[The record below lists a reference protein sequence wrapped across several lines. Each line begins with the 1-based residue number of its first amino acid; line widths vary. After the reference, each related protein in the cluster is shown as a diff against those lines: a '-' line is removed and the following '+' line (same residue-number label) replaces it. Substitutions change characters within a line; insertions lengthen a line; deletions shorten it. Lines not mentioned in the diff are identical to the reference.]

1 MTTTNKVSQVVSKQ
15 LPQFVEDNH
24 PLLNKLLEYYY
35 KSQEKTGYGQN
46 ILNDFLQYL
55 NIDKLNIDILDG
67 STKLVQD
74 AAVDS
79 TTLTV
84 ENVDSFL
91 DKNGSILINNEVIF
105 YESAIPSPSVAL
117 SPGISYDQVKIKWIG
132 LSNPINDFDGVKN
145 SFPLLSQNSPVS
157 PSSPQHLIV
166 KVYNKVL
173 VGGVDYTI
181 GNNSIN
187 FTTPPRAKTVSDG
200 FESTNITYL
209 KGFSEDPILALDD
222 ISNDFGDNKTSFNI
236 TRNTQPYRAVV
247 DEYIIAI
254 YDGNLLTP
262 KTDFTF
268 DETTI
273 SFNFIPL
280 VGRKLALFS
289 IEAPIPS
296 FGSGGV
302 GFSRVNDNGEI
313 IDIEISE
320 TGKDYRFEYAPK
332 VSIKSKTGS
341 NAAVRSLIN
350 GIKNTQ
356 LLGGGKGYSTTNP
369 PTVNIQSPTKEG
381 GTPAK
386 LSAKVV
392 DGTVSEIVVED
403 SGSGYTFIPRV
414 TFAQPGGATLGTPT
428 IVGGSFSGVV
438 SVTDG
443 GSGYTTAP
451 TVYVDEPTGEDPI
464 IATFKSVLN
473 TKGEVES
480 ITILN
485 AGQGYTT
492 TPRIAIVDP
501 VGAQILETKV
511 DSDGRL
517 VDIEILS
524 GGSGYDDVP
533 SVYIVDDRLN
543 DVGASIGGSGA
554 TAVAAIFNGQITD
567 INITEFG
574 TGYSQS
580 NPPKII
586 IQSPPSATASVEI
599 GTGEVTGFEIIN
611 GGSGY
616 QKCRFEGCARAA
628 SGITSFT
635 NSGDVVFSGETVAS
649 THSTNDAI
657 TCLDA
662 VFVKR
667 LLDKYTEQYLPDVPK
682 LDYASIDVRNAI
694 KNIKTFYSTK
704 GTSYSVAYLFKLLYG
719 EDVSISYPKDQ
730 IIKPSSATWSINTIL
745 RATLESGD
753 PVNIKDALVQQFED
767 IADENVKDASAL
779 VENYIAIKTSDLEIY
794 ELVLSE
800 ETIEGTFIVPYK
812 TKLGE
817 GLIDTTDVITVDS
830 TIGWPERNGE
840 IVIANDEIIRYKEKS
855 LNQFIEC
862 TRASSGTTARNWD
875 AASEVRSNFK
885 IYLNRGTSEEVVMNI
900 VGIVDAQQTT
910 LSDTGSYYLPG
921 DKLTVSKLG
930 GTTEAPQLTGWLYNV
945 KKLIEVTGITYGGV
959 NNQSATVTCS
969 NDHGLLVGDQVT
981 IYGANP
987 TIYNGTFLVSS
998 RDSANV
1004 FQYVLPNTAVVE
1016 PQGNILISVD
1026 LNKGKS
1032 TDTAIES
1039 IISLY
1044 TTNVQNTF
1052 FNNDYVYVA
1061 STGIPNYNIGPFV
1074 GSALLPGNQRKL
1086 NRFPL
1091 ATQTISTKT
1100 QTLSGSIGTWING
1113 VSVQS
1118 YKSTTKKTFGAI
1130 TSIGITNAGSNY
1142 DAERPPTITIAGG
1155 GGDGASA
1162 AVVVDGSLTDI
1173 EVLTGGSDY
1182 TSSPLVSIVGGGG
1195 SGASATAIVTRGA
1208 VSRILVN
1215 NGGTGYTSKPS
1226 ITIVGGEGTGAT
1238 GNASVRG
1245 PVKSINISNG
1255 GSSYTSSPTVTLSSG
1270 EGAVAQPIVSNG
1282 RIISIAIISGG
1293 VGYTTAPEVT
1303 ILGDGFGA
1311 VAKATI
1317 DLDGENV
1324 GKVTSIEILNRG
1336 IGYTQGLTTIVL
1348 DSVGSGGL
1356 FSPNV
1361 FQWVYNLQATT
1372 NTDSAKGAIFE
1383 GLNTQYGGEYAH
1395 ISNPQRLR
1403 YILGDNLISAI
1414 DGTITEKDS
1423 QLDHSPVIGWAYDGN
1438 PIYGPYSYED
1448 PTDLGSN
1455 IVRMRSSYALK
1466 TNLVYNEISNPTP
1479 VRIDGPLL
1487 TSEIAG
1493 NFIEDYEY
1501 NFGSGDLD
1509 QYNGRFCKT
1518 PDFPD
1523 GRYCYFVTIDATA
1536 AGDSIFPYVI
1546 GDRYNSLVDVWNL
1559 STDAIQQNIPSGV
1572 IRYRDPYENVDIDVE
1587 RTPNETSNAI
1597 TTEDGFI
1604 LLFDPEDEDGSGV
1617 IEQIEIDDPEQMY
1630 EESPL
1635 QLYDYFPKVRFDS
1648 KVDIEVETIEKFE
1661 DASVSGFIIE
1671 NPGKN
1676 YQVNDILVFDN
1687 TGTDGSGISARIS
1700 KITGE
1705 QVQQYT
1711 FESVEGVSYG
1721 ILTTSVPHNIVVG
1734 DEIFVE
1740 SIPIMDNT
1748 NKTYKARQ
1756 YKGIEEITVTQTGS
1770 GYNVDIPPEIV
1781 IDGDGEDAE
1790 IQAVLTTVGSIEQFN
1805 IINSGSSYVNNPRII
1820 SSHPQVFK
1828 KADYYA
1834 TLISNNDYVK
1844 VNDIHV
1850 SANKETFICGS
1861 TLDAQG
1867 DTVGFIAKISAL
1879 GVKEWERT
1887 LESSL
1892 PAAGITSLEFERLL
1906 VDGLNVWVVGHN
1918 RPNGSLLDDY
1928 NPDVVLTKYTQAE
1941 DGLSATLTWQKA
1953 YSGISGSTRADHV
1966 TSLVK
1971 LSDSRFVL
1979 GGFTNTNSSNPYDAF
1994 IAVVDTA
2001 GTFVNK
2007 RKLASADKSE
2017 KIVDMIVSGD
2027 NLYYIM
2033 EMTDTAVGNDTTLGL
2048 GKASVSTTL
2057 ITVDWI
2063 KEIEQSVYSFLNAS
2077 LVVDEYNE
2085 LYVTSTLRLKSD
2097 DITKD
2102 SLWVGKFDID
2112 SDLIWSYRYLMP
2124 SREVTVVNRSAIDIF
2139 GNLNIAY
2146 TEENITSGESKIGT
2160 IKINYKGEIVN
2171 HTQNTLDITNTTDN
2185 NIEGIAAGA
2194 LNVDNSGDV
2203 YVFGQTKWNRN
2214 ECVFDFAANEQVDL
2228 CGRYTL
2234 NTVGLTS
2241 SVTYSDNVAKIYG
2254 YNPSGLNSSWVNSA
2268 LRIDSSDL
2276 GNTLADNWTIDFM
2289 IYKDSTASQTL
2300 SQANQT
2306 LCGIGKAKG
2315 ATGGLWLGYNNASGE
2330 LQLVTANNATQLQSG
2345 SGVSSSQT
2353 NMYADNS
2360 WQHIAL
2366 SKEGNSVKVYVN
2378 TVLVINATITNT
2390 AWGNKNLYF
2399 GNQEGFGAT
2408 ATDYNS
2414 AYQGQF
2420 FIDNI
2425 RVRNKPLVPTAPSD
2439 FASLPPATIL
2449 AFAHTWVDTAWF
2461 NNNITKYDY
2470 IDYKGFGLKVDKN
2483 ADAARLGD
2491 KGIQT
2496 NSQVKFT
2503 RTAIVPVSGTLAT
2516 VSNVTFTL
2524 GDSGL
2529 QNLDYNEA
2537 DSNHTNAL
2545 GSTTYSTDVWSSRN
2559 ATIPAPGSQ
2568 KVQVTAAVRNRY
2580 YFKQADTIKI
2590 DNIQK
2595 LTINQ
2600 DFQVT
2605 IGAKLNLNNGG
2616 VFVNSGYVTSVDKL
2630 NKHIYV
2636 AVNNNDWDNDI
2647 NIGELSTTRF
2657 DEQST
2662 YGVIGPLVNDTN
2674 DIRQY
2679 QFLAVTDTT
2688 PGTFD
2693 LDLANYNAPSDIGGT
2708 NNLDDF
2714 GKFKVWGTEV
2724 YKARILET
2732 SGTSPYIPGSVIEI
2746 PASSL
2751 SWNAAYSTVQ
2761 ITGLTAVVKID
2772 LITDLTKIL
2781 QVTAVSNS
2789 DEVYVI
2795 TNNSHYLNAADVI
2808 YVDGNPSTQVGA
2820 TVYDEYNGS
2829 FTVHSV
2835 IGIKEFTYKLASIA
2849 VAGPATI
2856 PGNVE
2861 VFAKSPILKQYYGHQ
2876 YIFDVSHSTM
2886 LGGNISFSK
2895 DSLNKLEYSFN
2906 SIERI
2911 GTPGVTGQ
2919 GLPTPSV
2926 KLKVDEGIVTN
2937 ISYYFDPSRTG
2948 VDSPVDPNSFLDIV
2962 PSPYIGNFILTSTS
2976 GGTITTG
2983 DNICRFKLGSEPEGA
2998 AETANTTYQ
3007 TSSIK
3012 AVGSI
3017 GDVRIVN
3024 PGGFYTKLPAVTSII
3039 SSRKIERVQ
3048 INEPGTEYEPGEYI
3062 SVPISG
3068 DGEGGYVSIKVENTT
3083 DDEGETTPG
3092 QIIEVNVTSPG
3103 KGYTTATID
3112 IQSIPGILGSGL
3124 SGSGADLVVVIPPYG
3139 TGASIFTK
3147 GTNVGKIKKLNN
3159 NNFGYDYTHD
3169 YTLRPEI
3176 TFPLN
3181 AQLINTSILESITI
3195 TNPGSGYT
3203 QAPVVS
3209 ITGGGGSGAIAESTV
3224 KNGRLDSIIVKDPGA
3239 GYSTEPVISL
3249 KSSFN
3254 YVVNLDLGLLQF
3266 AYPHGI
3272 TNGAEVTLNV
3282 VNTGD
3287 GANFPVA
3294 AGAIGTLNGST
3305 TYYAITG
3312 ASNSLD
3318 TDQMKIA
3325 LTSSNAALG
3334 DAMTFI
3340 NAGVGRQQVLTSSF
3354 GGAAEANVI
3363 TSTFLEGE
3371 LLYQGDTLENATAT
3385 GYVSTNSGW
3394 QIGSRIVKIV
3404 NYDGLFNNGQKVT
3417 GTISKSSGVISDIK
3431 IAKGVLEIG
3440 PITKTTGQFVDDVGK
3455 PSEIIQKIQDS
3466 YYYQDF
3472 SYAVNSSVS
3481 IEEWKN
3487 TVIKNVH
3494 PASFKVFGQLEIQ
3507 DKAEITNKETDFEL
3521 TKSVELARDAVVP
3534 NIQSFALGEPIYQE
3548 FNNTEVLFRQKRL
3561 TSSENILTS
3570 VVQRVDNIS
3579 GLFDGERTQF
3589 PLTIEGE
3596 NVIANSNQL
3605 MIILNG
3611 VVQTP
3616 EESFKIQSDSIVFN
3630 EPPNSVAAV
3639 KYVDVTVNQIA
3650 TKLFTVTNASGIFP
3664 NVGDVLV
3671 GVISSAEAKV
3681 VGTAGDTITIYVTS
3695 GTFQLN
3701 EVIEGSAT
3709 GFGALLLSSV
3719 DQTNTGLF
3727 GFGETVRNLDGDTA
3741 KVERINLATGQEIPI
3756 ADVRFSIGIST
3767 VQFDVVEIRTDGVE
3781 YPLAD
3786 GTFTVGSQ
3794 YQIASEIM
3802 TVQTISNGVSSTT
3815 IEVLRGQSGTT
3826 AVAHLAGTPI
3836 YGTDVNVTNSL
3847 LLSKTVGTYQSTP
3860 GLFDIQLNDVIIAAG
3875 SGVVA
3880 QITSTTPYQ
3889 DPVTSQF
3896 VDTVTISEGSTF
3908 FGLLFNRITS
3918 QTYPNVILDN
3928 LSQSQINIVEYEN
3941 FESATPF
3948 NDKFPANEILN
3959 NYIIKYISPSGAA
3972 GAHTY
3977 VGGTSTAALTFND
3990 DSTKNVT
3997 DATYNGATGEMEL
4010 TIGSHSYTTS
4020 NTVTIGENKLSFTC
4034 DLDGNATTHTYPRT
4048 TDPAYNTALAISAV
4062 TGTTITVNV
4071 GVAGGF
4077 SEGETIRNY
4086 KLDYSNNDGEFLNND
4101 TAFVRK
4107 LSLRDEQGD
4116 GFFSKGQ
4123 VVRSE
4128 NSKAEV
4134 LGFNRARSTVYLGKM
4149 GRSKPSGEDY
4159 HYVTFNDDAQLDTS
4173 QKKYGDSSLL
4183 LGKAFTTHIWVSGVT
4198 DAITA
4203 NAGGSFTAASGTTY
4217 NPATGDL
4224 VLEIGS
4230 HSLTTSNTIQIATGG
4245 LSFTCDGDNHT
4256 ATKTYPRA
4264 TDPVAGQ
4271 TIAITAVSATTIT
4284 VDVGIASTDLDYINI
4299 DSSTEFGFGTGDFTI
4314 DGWFRADN
4322 VTGAKAIIDFRT
4334 TGTEVSPYLYLDSGN
4349 VKYFVNGSVVIT
4361 GTASISSDTWYH
4373 FAISR
4378 SGGTTK
4384 MFVNGSQD
4392 GSDYADTNNYGSTK
4406 PIRIGAT
4413 IVSGDG
4419 FIGSIDE
4426 VRISSIAR
4434 YTTNFTAPL
4443 GFHQGD
4449 LDTKLLLHFDGTD
4462 GEKWTDDWS
4471 GEQDWTNGH
4480 DFNNDSIL
4488 ATSRKIAEHIY
4499 VGGTATNA
4507 VLINQGN
4514 VLKDVTDAWYN
4525 SRTGDL
4531 ELEIGSH
4538 SYTTANTL
4546 QIAAVSL
4553 TFTCEQDSH
4562 GSNHSYPRP
4571 SDPIYNKKIA
4581 ITSVTATTVTVS
4593 VGVALPVG
4601 FVGNTHRYLDAA
4613 DLLLAN
4619 KAFLSEE
4626 IEAIVQ
4632 PSLPVSL
4639 DNSQNTLISAP
4650 DYTTNDNF
4658 SWGIGIGNGKIV
4670 IGSRGDDSNTAYD
4683 IGSIYIHDINGNF
4696 ESKVTASD
4704 AQQYDKFGDTVA
4716 VGSSKIVVGAPQSD
4730 PNGLS
4735 SGSVYVYDL
4744 NGTNEVKI
4752 TPTGGAASRLFGNAV
4767 AVGDNKIVVGAYGNV
4782 AGDEAG
4788 AIFVYNLDGTGEIK
4802 IEPSDGDAN
4811 DRFGWAVAIDT
4822 VNDKIIVGSPDSD
4835 PQAASSGSVYIY
4847 NYDGSGETKIT
4858 PGDGQENDY
4867 FGWSV
4872 AVGDNNVIYIGAP
4885 GDDDRGF
4892 SAGAMYV
4899 YTIAGVGVSKL
4910 IPTSVGSYDYY
4921 GSKVAGYGTKVFVSA
4936 YGADDNAPQGGV
4948 VYMFNQDG
4956 SGAIE
4961 KLYDTTTNTNSN
4973 LGSNALVAAEGRV
4986 IASSRD
4992 QVGSALYAGR
5002 AYLWSYASVA
5012 GDNAYDT
5019 EVGNAIDALVGD
5031 LRNGSNNHMWDFA
5044 AANVD
5049 RSGTP
5054 TAGDPVTTTRFT
5066 GEESFLLSTYGY
5078 VSSLAQDIVTNQL
5091 IAVTGTHGLTQITD
5105 ASLTD
5110 SLSTTFHTPTDAAY
5124 DPSTGIVTLTLNNH
5138 GFTNGTKVRMADN
5151 ALKMSCAFGGA
5162 SGPAAEKTYPRSTD
5176 PISGKFIEVS
5186 NVQTNT
5192 FDIQVLDTLNGS
5204 VPSTNTDAHTFVSFE
5219 TRGLERQLSTYT
5231 ALSKITPKAAAY
5243 DAATGNLV
5251 LNIGTHS
5258 LTTADTISIKSE
5270 SIVFTCN
5277 KDDNTLETGYP
5288 RATDPAANAVLAIT
5302 AVGTKTI
5309 TVNVGQSPVDE
5320 RYAHTFVSAAKN
5332 AVTVLNYTTADCL
5345 DVKST
5350 IDTLM
5355 AIAEDTLTE
5364 GISATAIANG
5374 DWLAYVSKITPAY
5387 EYLGATVDAFI
5398 EVPIDLSL
5406 HVADIDTI
5414 YTNRIDLKTKDRFKD
5429 AANLIRLN
5437 RGAIVDK
5444 ASFDLLDRY
5453 PDLAV
5458 DMPRNDNGA
5467 GEGTLRCKTD
5477 LGQVLDGIAEDLEDG
5492 GNRRTIRGGRFY
5504 LGNNDVLLHI
5514 RLQVWQ
5520 SSYAHERL
5528 AFYTKQAITGD
5539 LDDTNT
5545 DSVIIS
5551 DWNIT
5556 NDTPG
5561 AQFSVSAAT
5570 YDVASGDIT
5579 MNIGA
5584 HQLPAGR
5591 MIQLATDSLSFSC
5604 TYGSGNHTYVGGIV
5618 KYANTGDHTF
5628 VSGLSDA
5635 ISVTGGSSGPFT
5647 ASGGTNYDPTT
5658 GKMEIF
5664 IGTHSLTT
5672 ANTIQIA
5679 NDGITFTCTKDGNAT
5694 NHAYPRAT
5702 DPASGKTLV
5711 ITAVTSASITV
5722 NVGIANAL
5730 MVTGADTVHT
5740 YNGGTSSNAITVSG
5754 GSQFDVTGAVYD
5766 PLSGQLDMTIGSHS
5780 LAAPTTHTAEAGS
5793 AYNPTTGVMT
5803 LKVSG
5808 HNFANG
5814 DLVYL
5819 DDGAITFSCTYGAG
5833 NHNYVGGTAVGALSV
5848 TGASSPYNVTDA
5860 DYNAVTGVMVLTI
5873 GNHSLTTSDTVTIAA
5888 GSLDFQC
5895 DLDNY
5900 GSTHSYP
5907 RITDPSFNTSIA
5919 ITAVDTNTITVNVG
5933 VSSPGTAYP
5942 RANDPIS
5949 NKWITI
5955 SGVTTDT
5962 FDIQVLDTTPSTNTD
5977 THTFVSAAAGAIKRA
5992 VTRVTIGQDKLSF
6005 TCGMDGN
6012 TATKTY
6018 PRTTDPVYN
6027 TAIAVSAV
6035 TATGITVDVGQ
6046 ASGFVIS
6053 DVDYNPTTGDMEMT
6067 IGNHALTTSN
6077 TVTIAPDVLSF
6088 TCDADNHQTVHTYPR
6103 TTDPSYNTAIA
6114 ITGVTST
6121 TITVN
6126 VGPVS
6131 GSQTKTYPRATGAD
6145 YAYEKNL
6152 KILTSTANTITV
6164 NVTDGKATSI
6174 DSPHTFVSAVANC
6187 VTVPGDCANVKDAI
6201 DTLVSSLNDIISPKD
6216 ENYQIAADR
6225 LYFNRDYIAQE
6236 VIGLTKNSFTYSLG
6250 SQSYNSYS
6258 YTGDNSE
6265 TEVKKDIEL
6274 IILSLISDL
6283 QTGGSNSTIDSVGE
6297 FLTAN
6302 LTLTGGIQDILGQFI
6317 EQLRQIKI
6325 VGAKAIQNL
6334 LYTLGS
6340 NVTGQQY
6347 AAQYNTIAAYRDTE
6361 TPTNIANV
6369 VTDFEQLVDIIVKEF
6384 NPSGKKG
6391 LNSAK
6396 NMLFNEHYYKEEIG
6410 SVVNSQFGTSSWTYD
6425 DFIDTLVS
6433 DLEHDII
6440 TTDVSTSN
6448 TTQATK
6454 ISLLREGVINTIN
6467 FIGGAEYQTAPTITI
6482 DAPSAGGIQ
6491 ATAEAV
6497 LSSSAVLTSIGVTT
6511 GGSGYSYI
6519 PTYSFSGAPF
6529 LGTHGGNMF
6538 INGSGVVTSANY
6550 DGQVTEMKVA
6560 NASQFA
6566 VGIGCALVNSGTGTS
6581 YNDGFNIGQDHVRF
6595 GAGTGSVG
6603 NRYISMVNPFDCTN
6617 VDRVRVYVISGNA
6630 VNGGDAN
6637 EDGDDL
6643 ALYYSTNGVSWTY
6656 INRIVYGGTGG
6667 VNGIDGQNQNH
6678 AQFTAGGFVDIP
6690 LTEGIQQSQVY
6701 FRIWQIGHS
6710 TDSNFDHYGI
6720 WRMGLI
6726 DATQPGFDL
6735 VGNSITVNYNDADAQ
6750 TAATTDPDLQ
6760 FNASVTVER
6769 VNITNR
6775 GTGYSPSSPPSA
6787 TFSGGNPTTPATVT
6801 NITVI
6806 LDSRRFTAGE
6816 TIISSAGGQA
6826 IVLEDIGNA
6835 LYIGPTTGIGFAT
6848 GQTLFQGA
6856 ITAVIPSNGVGNPFD
6871 WYTNVGNAQTFQTAR
6886 TIQSLVEG
6894 ETSSL
6899 NLVANPETAVLNS
6912 WYFTYGT
6919 PFNVAGTS
6927 PDGSETAIAFDP
6939 STDNNY
6945 HYITRYYT
6953 LTAFE
6958 TFDSS
6963 GSKFDSEGLTWD
6975 AGPIDEDSTQQY
6987 TISMF
6992 VKSGGTNANSVR
7004 LYLQLI
7010 PYGSY
7015 SLIQVNL
7022 TTGQVEGTFLNN
7034 SSANELTLDDA
7045 GAIPYG
7051 NGWYRIYITGSF
7063 GYGFTGINKSL
7074 FALNSG
7080 GLMAY
7085 AGIGD
7090 TSDMILVWGSKI
7102 NKGGLDAYTAVAGE
7116 VFYSN
7121 IEYNIKKYALEL
7133 LDDYTAL
7140 AISGTLAS
7148 PAASSN
7154 FIRYF
7159 DSTIGSDYNVDSIQR
7174 IIREN
7179 LKMIQSQ
7186 LLDTDHYLTV
7196 DVNSGIK
7203 IPSKTFGSRTIP
7215 IPLGGGIEGADFLYG
7230 AISNSSAEVKTVT
7243 VNEGLVVQDYK
7254 RFRVYTTIT
7263 DGPFQMN
7270 ETIKKQGD
7278 PTCRGIVYGFHEDEN
7293 YKYVDIRVTGG
7304 TFALLDII
7312 VGDQNST
7319 TFQIGNIENRLQII
7333 DVEGNFEANSVFRGY
7348 TSESTAATEIF
7359 LKNDA
7364 AVLTNTGGKL
7374 VVDTETLN
7382 GAFEKTSVVY
7392 AENSRL
7398 YVEVQKFAGL
7408 AVDVGD
7414 RVVANGY
7421 LKLGV
7426 SIINSEDGFA
7436 VGDYLWKITNGVQ
7449 DINNYGIINKVDG
7462 TTIHVVPVA
7471 GDFVIG
7477 NVVASYNSANIRIGY
7492 ATVSTRISY
7501 AGAAAA
7507 QVQSIEDVGL
7517 NKRLYL
7523 SDVLGTW
7530 SDTDSLKSVDGY
7542 KSAILVKQDLKA
7554 RVNRSFRGFDGTQ
7567 TIFDLTITNG
7577 TQYFPDTAG
7586 HMLIFIN
7593 GILQPP
7599 GATNAY
7605 TAFSDK
7611 IQFTEPPSLG
7621 SSFTGFYVGKL
7632 RQLDDI
7638 SFEFDSLRQSFN
7650 LKRND
7655 VFYSLTLTEGVQSS
7669 TIRPENNII
7678 VSLNGVV
7685 QEPGV
7690 GFELVGS
7697 RIIFTEIPRVGS
7709 TFVAFSFVGSEAD
7722 VDAAEVVP
7730 PIEPTDFI
7738 RIGGEISDREVAVIE
7753 SSNSLVTFD
7762 YLGAVFGKD
7771 AQASTAITKGS
7782 IRQVSVTSPG
7792 SGYTS
7797 RPVVRVDSI
7806 SGFDAN
7812 IKALVGVGGIV
7823 VNNGGTGYQNPE
7835 IAVET
7840 SVPDDWT
7847 APDLSQYG
7855 EEVIDPEI
7863 V

>member
-67 STKLVQD
+67 ATKLVQD

-105 YESAIPSPSVAL
+105 YEKAVPSPSVAL

-157 PSSPQHLIV
+157 PPSPQHLIV
-166 KVYNKVL
+166 KLYNKVL
-173 VGGVDYTI
+173 IGGVDYTLD
-181 GNNSIN
+181 NNNIN

-209 KGFSEDPILALDD
+209 KGFSEDSILALDD
-222 ISNDFGDNKTSFNI
+222 ISNNFGDNRTSFNVN
-236 TRNTQPYRAVV
+236 RGGVPYRAVV

-296 FGSGGV
+296 FGSGAV
-302 GFSRVNDNGEI
+302 GFSRVNEAGAVTG
-313 IDIEISE
+313 IEISK
-320 TGKDYRFEYAPK
+320 TGSDYRFEYAPK
-332 VSIKSKTGS
+332 VSIKSKEGS

-356 LLGGGKGYSTTNP
+356 LLGGGKGYSESNP
-369 PTVNIQSPTKEG
+369 PTVNIQSPTKAG

-392 DGTVSEIVVED
+392 EGSVSEIVVED

-428 IVGGSFSGVV
+428 MVGGSFSGEVP
-438 SVTDG
+438 VTSG

-451 TVYVDEPTGEDPI
+451 VVYVDEPTGEDPI
-464 IATFKSVLN
+464 IATFKAVLN
-473 TKGEVES
+473 DKGEVES
-480 ITILN
+480 ITTLN
-485 AGQGYTT
+485 AGQGYTS
-492 TPRIAIVDP
+492 TPRIAIIDP

-511 DSDGRL
+511 DADGRL
-517 VDIEILS
+517 IDIEILS

-574 TGYSQS
+574 YGYSQS
-580 NPPKII
+580 SPPKII

-616 QKCRFEGCARAA
+616 EKCRFEGCARAA
-628 SGITSFT
+628 SGITSYT
-635 NSGDVVFSGETVAS
+635 NNGDVVFSGQTTAS
-649 THSTNDAI
+649 THSTNDAV

-704 GTSYSVAYLFKLLYG
+704 GTSFSVAYLFKLLYG

-817 GLIDTTDVITVDS
+817 GLTETTDVITVDS

-862 TRASSGTTARNWD
+862 TRASSGTIAKPWD
-875 AASEVRSNFK
+875 AASIVKSNFK
-885 IYLNRGTSEEVVMNI
+885 IYLNKDTPQEVVMNI

-930 GTTEAPQLTGWLYNV
+930 GTTQAPQLTGWLYNV

-987 TIYNGTFLVSS
+987 TLYNGTFLVSS

-1091 ATQTISTKT
+1091 TTQTISTKT
-1100 QTLSGSIGTWING
+1100 LTQSGSIGTWING

-1118 YKSTTKKTFGAI
+1118 YKSTVKKTFGAV
-1130 TSIGITNAGSNY
+1130 TSISITDSGSNY

-1155 GGDGASA
+1155 GGSDASA
-1162 AVVVDGSLTDI
+1162 AVVVDGSLTEI

-1182 TSSPLVSIVGGGG
+1182 TTSPLVSIVGGGG
-1195 SGASATAIVTRGA
+1195 SGASATAIVTRGS

-1226 ITIVGGEGTGAT
+1226 ITIVGGGGTGAT

-1245 PVKSINISNG
+1245 PVKSINITNG
-1255 GSSYTSSPTVTLSSG
+1255 GSSYTSAPTVTLSSG

-1324 GKVTSIEILNRG
+1324 GKVTSIQILNRG

-1348 DSVGSGGL
+1348 DSVGSGGK
-1356 FSPNV
+1356 FAPNV
-1361 FQWVYNLQATT
+1361 FQWVYNLEATT

-1403 YILGDNLISAI
+1403 YILGDNLISAA
-1414 DGTITEKDS
+1414 DGSITEKES
-1423 QLDHSPVIGWAYDGN
+1423 QLEHSPVIGWAYDGN

-1466 TNLVYNEISNPTP
+1466 TNLVFNEISNPTP

-1493 NFIEDYEY
+1493 NFVEDYEY

-1536 AGDSIFPYVI
+1536 VGNPIFPYVI
-1546 GDRYNSLVDVWNL
+1546 GDRYNSLVDGWNL

-1604 LLFDPEDEDGSGV
+1604 LLFDPEDEDRSGV
-1617 IEQIEIDDPEQMY
+1617 IEQAEIDDPEQMY

-1687 TGTDGSGISARIS
+1687 TDTDGSGISARIS

-1705 QVQQYT
+1705 QVQSYT
-1711 FESVEGVSYG
+1711 FESVEGISYG
-1721 ILTTSVPHNIVVG
+1721 ILTTVLPHNIITG
-1734 DEIFVE
+1734 DEIFVDYT
-1740 SIPIMDNT
+1740 PIMDNT

-1770 GYNVDIPPEIV
+1770 GYNVDIPPVIV

-1790 IQAVLTTVGSIEQFN
+1790 IQAVLTTVGSIDTFN
-1805 IINSGSSYVNNPRII
+1805 IINSGSGYVNNPRII

-1834 TLISNNDYVK
+1834 TLINNNDYVK
-1844 VNDIHV
+1844 INDIHV
-1850 SANKETFICGS
+1850 SASKETFLCGS

-1892 PAAGITSLEFERLL
+1892 PAAGTTSLEFERLL

-1918 RPNGSLLDDY
+1918 RPNGSLLEAY

-1941 DGLSATLTWQKA
+1941 DGLSAILSWQKT

-1966 TSLVK
+1966 TSIVK

-1979 GGFTNTNSSNPYDAF
+1979 GGYTNTNSSNPYDAF

-2007 RKLASADKSE
+2007 RKLSSADKSE
-2017 KIVDMIVSGD
+2017 KIVDMIVNGD
-2027 NLYYIM
+2027 NLYYVM
-2033 EMTDTAVGNDTTLGL
+2033 ELADIAAGNDITLGL

-2057 ITVDWI
+2057 ITVDWV
-2063 KEIEQSVYSFLNAS
+2063 KEIEQSVYSLIDAS

-2085 LYVTSTLRLKSD
+2085 LYITSTLRLKSD
-2097 DITKD
+2097 DTTRD
-2102 SLWVGKFDID
+2102 SIWVGKFAID

-2124 SREVTVVNRSAIDIF
+2124 SREVSVVNRSAIDIF

-2146 TEENITSGESKIGT
+2146 TEENITSGENKVGT

-2171 HTQNTLDITNTTDN
+2171 HTQNTFDITNTTDN
-2185 NIEGIAAGA
+2185 NIEGLTAGA
-2194 LNVDNSGDV
+2194 LEVDNSGDV

-2214 ECVFDFAANEQVDL
+2214 ECVFDFAASETVDL

-2241 SVTYSDNVAKIYG
+2241 SVTYADNVAKIYG

-2268 LRIDSSDL
+2268 IRIDASDL
-2276 GNTLADNWTIDFM
+2276 GNTLADNWTLDFM
-2289 IYKDSTASQTL
+2289 IYKDATASQTL
-2300 SQANQT
+2300 SQADQT
-2306 LCGIGKAKG
+2306 ICGIGTAQEG
-2315 ATGGLWLGYNNASGE
+2315 TGGLWLGYNIASGE
-2330 LQLVTANNATQLQSG
+2330 LQLVTANNATQLQNG

-2425 RVRNKPLVPTAPSD
+2425 RIRNRPLVPTAPSD

-2461 NNNITKYDY
+2461 TNNITKYDY

-2503 RTAIVPVSGTLAT
+2503 RTAIVPVLGTNAT
-2516 VSNVTFTL
+2516 VSNVTYAL

-2537 DSNHTNAL
+2537 DSNHTDAL
-2545 GSTTYSTDVWSSRN
+2545 GSITYSTDVWSSRN

-2568 KVQVTAAVRNRY
+2568 KVQVTAKVKNRY
-2580 YFKQADTIKI
+2580 YFNQVDTIKI

-2600 DFQVT
+2600 EFQVT
-2605 IGAKLNLNNGG
+2605 IGAKLNLKNGAS
-2616 VFVNSGYVTSVDKL
+2616 FVNSGYITGVDKL

-2636 AVNNNDWDNDI
+2636 AVNNNDWSNDL
-2647 NIGELSTTRF
+2647 NIGELTTIRF
-2657 DEQST
+2657 DEQDT
-2662 YGVIGPLVNDTN
+2662 YGVIGPNVNDIN
-2674 DIRQY
+2674 EIKQY

-2693 LDLANYNAPSDIGGT
+2693 VNLANYDAPSDIGGT
-2708 NNLDDF
+2708 NNLNLF
-2714 GKFKVWGTEV
+2714 GKFKPWGTEV

-2746 PASSL
+2746 PSSSL
-2751 SWNAAYSTVQ
+2751 SWNAEYSTLQ

-2772 LITDLTKIL
+2772 LIADLTKIL

-2795 TNNSHYLNAADVI
+2795 TNNSHYLNTGDVI
-2808 YVDGNPSTQVGA
+2808 YVDGNPTTQVGA

-2835 IGIKEFTYKLASIA
+2835 IGIKEFTYKLGAVA

-2861 VFAKSPILKQYYGHQ
+2861 IFAKSPILKQYYGHQ

-2948 VDSPVDPNSFLDIV
+2948 EESPVDPNSFLDIV
-2962 PSPYIGNFILTSTS
+2962 PSPYIGTFVLTSTS

-2983 DNICRFKLGSEPEGA
+2983 DNTCRFKLGSEPEGS
-2998 AETANTTYQ
+2998 AETVNTTYQ

-3048 INEPGTEYEPGEYI
+3048 INEPGTEYQPGDYI
-3062 SVPISG
+3062 SVPIAG
-3068 DGEGGYVSIKVENTT
+3068 DGEGGYVSIKVEDTT
-3083 DDEGETTPG
+3083 DDEGDVTPG
-3092 QIIEVNVTSPG
+3092 QIVEVTVTSPG
-3103 KGYTTATID
+3103 KGYTTANID

-3272 TNGAEVTLNV
+3272 TNGAEIQLNV
-3282 VNTGD
+3282 VDTGD
-3287 GANFPVA
+3287 GADFPVA

-3312 ASNSLD
+3312 AANSLD

-3325 LTSSNAALG
+3325 LTESNAELG
-3334 DAMTFI
+3334 DAMQFI
-3340 NAGVGRQQVLTSSF
+3340 NPGVGRQQVLTSSF

-3404 NYDGLFNNGQKVT
+3404 NYDGLFNNGQKIT

-3616 EESFKIQSDSIVFN
+3616 EESFKVLNDSIVFN

-3639 KYVDVTVNQIA
+3639 KYVDVTVQQIS
-3650 TKLFTVTNASGIFP
+3650 TKVFTVTNASGIFP
-3664 NVGDVLV
+3664 NIGDTLK
-3671 GVISSAEAKV
+3671 GVTSNAESTV
-3681 VGTAGDTITIYVTS
+3681 VGTAGNTVTIFVTQ

-3701 EVIEGSAT
+3701 EIIEGSAT
-3709 GFGALLLSSV
+3709 AFSGLLITIV
-3719 DQTNTGLF
+3719 DEVNTGLF
-3727 GFGETVRNLDGDTA
+3727 RFGETIRNIDGDTA
-3741 KVERINLATGQEIPI
+3741 KVERINLATGQETPI

-3767 VQFDVVEIRTDGVE
+3767 IQFDVIQIRTDGVE
-3781 YPLAD
+3781 AALPY

-3794 YQIASEIM
+3794 YQIASEIVTIQ
-3802 TVQTISNGVSSTT
+3802 TVTNGAQSTT
-3815 IEVLRGQSGTT
+3815 LEVLRGQSGTT
-3826 AVAHLAGTPI
+3826 ATAHLAGTPI
-3836 YGTDVNVTNSL
+3836 YGTEVEVTNSL
-3847 LLSKTVGTYQSTP
+3847 LLSKTLGTYQSTP
-3860 GLFDIQLNDVIIAAG
+3860 GLFDIQLNDIIIAAG
-3875 SGVVA
+3875 SKVVA
-3880 QITSTTPYQ
+3880 RITSTTPYQ
-3889 DPVTSQF
+3889 DPVTSEF

-3918 QTYPNVILDN
+3918 QTYPNIILDN
-3928 LSQSQINIVEYEN
+3928 LSQSQINIVEYDN
-3941 FESATPF
+3941 FEAANPF
-3948 NDKFPANEILN
+3948 NDKFPANEIIN
-3959 NYIIKYISPSGAA
+3959 NYIIKYISPAGAA

-3977 VGGTSTAALTFND
+3977 VGGTSSNALTFND

-3997 DATYNGATGEMEL
+3997 DATYNGTTGELEL
-4010 TIGSHSYTTS
+4010 TIGNHSYTTS
-4020 NTVTIGENKLSFTC
+4020 NTVKIGEGKLSFTC
-4034 DLDGNATTHTYPRT
+4034 DLDANATTHAYPRL
-4048 TDPAYNTALAISAV
+4048 TDPCYNTLIAIGAV
-4062 TGTTITVNV
+4062 TATTITVNV
-4071 GVAGGF
+4071 GIAGGF

-4101 TAFVRK
+4101 TAYVRK

-4123 VVRSE
+4123 IIRSE

-4149 GRSKPSGEDY
+4149 GRSKPSGEDF
-4159 HYVTFNDDAQLDTS
+4159 HHVVFHDDAQLDTS

-4183 LGKAFTTHIWVSGVT
+4183 LGKAFTTHIWVSGVD

-4203 NAGGSFTAASGTTY
+4203 DAGGPFTAASGTTY
-4217 NPATGDL
+4217 NPVTGDL

-4256 ATKTYPRA
+4256 SAKTYPRA

-4271 TIAITAVSATTIT
+4271 TLAITAVSATTIT
-4284 VDVGIASTDLDYINI
+4284 VDVGVASTDLDYINI

-4314 DGWFRADN
+4314 DGWFRPDN
-4322 VTGAKAIIDFRT
+4322 LTGAKAIIDFRT
-4334 TGTEVSPYLYLDSGN
+4334 TGTEISPYLYLDGGN

-4361 GTASISSDTWYH
+4361 GTASIASDTWFH

-4378 SGGTTK
+4378 SSGVTK
-4384 MFVNGSQD
+4384 MFINGSQD
-4392 GSDYADTNNYGSTK
+4392 GSDYADTNNYGTTK
-4406 PIRIGAT
+4406 PVRIGAT
-4413 IVSGDG
+4413 IVPGDG

-4426 VRISSIAR
+4426 VRISSVAR

-4480 DFNNDSIL
+4480 DFNNDAIL
-4488 ATSRKIAEHIY
+4488 ATSRKISEHIY

-4514 VLKDVTDAWYN
+4514 VLKNVTDAWYN

-4538 SYTTANTL
+4538 SYTTSNTL
-4546 QIAAVSL
+4546 QIAAISL
-4553 TFTCEQDSH
+4553 TFTCEQDDH
-4562 GSNHSYPRP
+4562 ATEHSYPRP
-4571 SDPIYNKKIA
+4571 SDPVFNKKIA
-4581 ITSVTATTVTVS
+4581 ITSVTSTTVTVN
-4593 VGVALPVG
+4593 VGVALPKG

-4619 KAFLSEE
+4619 KTFLSEE
-4626 IEAIVQ
+4626 IEALVQ
-4632 PSLPVSL
+4632 PSLPEAL
-4639 DNSQNTLISAP
+4639 NNTTYKLLNAP
-4650 DYTTNDNF
+4650 DYTSYDYF
-4658 SWGIGIGNGKIV
+4658 SWGIGVGNGKIV
-4670 IGSRGDDSNTAYD
+4670 IGNRGDDSNQALD
-4683 IGSIYIHDINGNF
+4683 IGSIYIHDIDGTF
-4696 ESKVTASD
+4696 ETKVVASD
-4704 AQQYDKFGDTVA
+4704 ASAFDRFGDAVA
-4716 VGSSKIVVGAPQSD
+4716 VGSNKIVVGAPQAD

-4735 SGSVYVYDL
+4735 SGAVYVYDL
-4744 NGTNEVKI
+4744 DGTNEVKI
-4752 TPTGGAASRLFGNAV
+4752 TPTGGAAGRNFGYAV
-4767 AVGDNKIVVGAYGNV
+4767 AVGDDKIVVGAYGSDSAN
-4782 AGDEAG
+4782 DLAG
-4788 AIFVYNLDGTGEIK
+4788 AIFVYNLDGTGELK
-4802 IEPSDGDAN
+4802 IEPSDGAEN
-4811 DRFGWAVAIDT
+4811 DYFGWSIAMDT
-4822 VNDKIIVGSPDSD
+4822 TNDKIIVGAPQQD
-4835 PQAASSGSVYIY
+4835 PQAESSGAVYIY
-4847 NYDGSGETKIT
+4847 NYDGSGETKVF
-4858 PGDGQENDY
+4858 PSDGQLADL

-4872 AVGDNNVIYIGAP
+4872 AVGDNNVFYVGAP
-4885 GDDDRGF
+4885 GDDDRGT

-4899 YTIAGVGVSKL
+4899 YTIAGVAISKL
-4910 IPTSVGSYDYY
+4910 IPVSVGSYDYY
-4921 GSKVAGYGTKVFVSA
+4921 GAKVAGLGTKVFVSA
-4936 YGADDNAPQGGV
+4936 YGADDNAPEGGCI
-4948 VYMFNQDG
+4948 YMFNQDATG
-4956 SGAIE
+4956 PIE
-4961 KLYDTTTNTNSN
+4961 KLYDVSTNTNSN
-4973 LGSNALVAAEGRV
+4973 LGNTALVAGEGRV
-4986 IASSRD
+4986 LASSRD
-4992 QVGSALYAGR
+4992 VVGSAIYAGR
-5002 AYLWSYASVA
+5002 AYMWSYASVA

-5019 EVGNAIDALVGD
+5019 EVSNCIDALASD
-5031 LRNGSNNHMWDFA
+5031 LRNGSNSHMWDFA

-5049 RSGTP
+5049 RSGPP

-5066 GEESFLLSTYGY
+5066 GEESFLLTTYGHI
-5078 VSSLAQDIVTNQL
+5078 SRLAQEVVTNQL
-5091 IAVTGTHGLTQITD
+5091 VNVSGTHGLTQTTD
-5105 ASLTD
+5105 ASLTN
-5110 SLSTTFHTPTDAAY
+5110 SLSTTFHTPTGATY
-5124 DPSTGIVTLTLNNH
+5124 DPSTGIVTLTLNDH
-5138 GFTNGTKVRMADN
+5138 GFTAGTKVMMHDN

-5162 SGPAAEKTYPRSTD
+5162 SGPDAEKTYPRSTD
-5176 PISGKFIEVS
+5176 PISGKFIEIS
-5186 NVQTNT
+5186 NIQTNT

-5219 TRGLERQLSTYT
+5219 PRGLERQLSTYT
-5231 ALSKITPKAAAY
+5231 TLSKITPKAAAY
-5243 DAATGNLV
+5243 DAATGNLTI
-5251 LNIGTHS
+5251 NIGTHT
-5258 LTTADTISIKSE
+5258 LTTSDTVSLKAE
-5270 SIVFTCN
+5270 SFVFTCN
-5277 KDDNTLETGYP
+5277 KDDNTLETAYP

-5309 TVNVGQSPVDE
+5309 TVNVGQSPIDE

-5350 IDTLM
+5350 IDSLM
-5355 AIAEDTLTE
+5355 SIAQDTLSE
-5364 GISATAIANG
+5364 GISATQIANG

-5406 HVADIDTI
+5406 HVSDIDTI

-5453 PDLAV
+5453 PDLLI
-5458 DMPRNDNGA
+5458 DMPRNDDGA
-5467 GEGTLRCKTD
+5467 GGGTLRCKTD
-5477 LGQVLDGIAEDLEDG
+5477 LGQILDGIAEDLEDG
-5492 GNRRTIRGGRFY
+5492 GNRNTIRSGRFY

-5514 RLQVWQ
+5514 RLQAWQ
-5520 SSYAHERL
+5520 SAYAHERL
-5528 AFYTKQAITGD
+5528 AHYTKQAITGD

-5545 DSVIIS
+5545 DDVIIA

-5561 AQFSVSAAT
+5561 AQFNVSAAT
-5570 YDVASGDIT
+5570 YDVASGDLT
-5579 MNIGA
+5579 MNIGT

-5618 KYANTGDHTF
+5618 KYANTGTHTF
-5628 VSGLSDA
+5628 VTGAEGA
-5635 ISVTGGSSGPFT
+5635 ITANAGGPFT
-5647 ASGGTNYDPTT
+5647 AAGGTNYDPTT

-5664 IGTHSLTT
+5664 IGNHSLTT

-5679 NDGITFTCTKDGNAT
+5679 NDGLTFTCEKDGNAT
-5694 NHAYPRAT
+5694 EHTYPRAT

-5711 ITAVTSASITV
+5711 ITAVTAASITV

-5740 YNGGTSSNAITVSG
+5740 YNGGTSSNAITVTG
-5754 GSQFDVTGAVYD
+5754 GSNFDVTGAVYD

-5780 LAAPTTHTAEAGS
+5780 LPAPTTHTAEAGS

-5833 NHNYVGGTAVGALSV
+5833 NHNYTGGTAVGAVTANNTSV
-5848 TGASSPYNVTDA
+5848 FNVTDA
-5860 DYNAVTGVMVLTI
+5860 DYNATTGVMVLTI
-5873 GNHSLTTSDTVTIAA
+5873 GAHNLTTSNTVTITA

-5907 RITDPSFNTSIA
+5907 RTTDPIYNVPTA
-5919 ITAVDTNTITVNVG
+5919 ITAVGATTITVNVG

-5949 NKWITI
+5949 NKWIPI

-5962 FDIQVLDTTPSTNTD
+5962 FDIQVLDVIPSTNTD
-5977 THTFVSAAAGAIKRA
+5977 PHTFVSGATGAIKRA
-5992 VTRVTIGQDKLSF
+5992 ATTITIGQDKLSF
-6005 TCGMDGN
+6005 TCGMDSN

-6018 PRTTDPVYN
+6018 PRATDPVFN

-6035 TATGITVDVGQ
+6035 TATGITVNVGQ
-6046 ASGFVIS
+6046 SSGFVIS

-6077 TVTIAPDVLSF
+6077 TVTIAPDVLAF

-6114 ITGVTST
+6114 ITGVTGT

-6126 VGPVS
+6126 VGPAS
-6131 GSQTKTYPRATGAD
+6131 GGQTKTYPRATGAD
-6145 YAYEKNL
+6145 YAYQRNL
-6152 KILTSTANTITV
+6152 KILSSTTDTITV
-6164 NVTDGKATSI
+6164 NVTDGKPTSI
-6174 DSPHTFVSAVANC
+6174 DSPHTFVSATANC

-6201 DTLVSSLNDIISPKD
+6201 DTLISSLNDIISPKD
-6216 ENYQIAADR
+6216 NDYQIAADR
-6225 LYFNRDYIAQE
+6225 LYFNRDYITQE
-6236 VIGLTKNSFTYSLG
+6236 IIGLTKNDYTYSLSG
-6250 SQSYNSYS
+6250 VTYTSWNYS
-6258 YTGDNSE
+6258 GDN
-6265 TEVKKDIEL
+6265 TEAEVRNDFEN

-6283 QTGGSNSTIDSVGE
+6283 QTGGNNSSIDSCGE
-6297 FLTAN
+6297 FIAAN
-6302 LTLTGGIQDILGQFI
+6302 LTVVGIQDILGQFI
-6317 EQLRQIKI
+6317 DQLKHLKF
-6325 VGAKAIQNL
+6325 VGTKAIQNL
-6334 LYTLGS
+6334 LYSFGS
-6340 NVTGQQY
+6340 NVSGQQY
-6347 AAQYNTIAAYRDTE
+6347 AAQYNTLNAYRDFE
-6361 TPTNIANV
+6361 SPVAIANV
-6369 VTDFEQLVDIIVKEF
+6369 VTDFEQLIDILIKEF
-6384 NPSGKKG
+6384 NPSGTRG
-6391 LNSAK
+6391 LSSAK
-6396 NMLFNEHYYKEEIG
+6396 NMLFNENYYTEEIG
-6410 SVVNSQFGTSSWTYD
+6410 SVVNQQFGSASWSYD
-6425 DFIDTLVS
+6425 SFIDTLVS

-6440 TTDVSTSN
+6440 TTDVSSAN

-6454 ISLLREGVINTIN
+6454 ISLLREGVINEIN
-6467 FIGGAEYQTAPTITI
+6467 FTGGAEYQSTPTITI
-6482 DAPSAGGIQ
+6482 DAPNQAGGIQ

-6497 LSSSAVLTSIGVTT
+6497 LSTNALLTSINVTG
-6511 GGSGYSYI
+6511 GGSGYSYV
-6519 PTYSFSGAPF
+6519 PTFSFSGAPF
-6529 LGTHGGNMF
+6529 IGTHGGTMP
-6538 INGSGVVTSANY
+6538 INFGT
-6550 DGQVTEMKVA
+6550 GQVTAAIYDGKVKDFKVA

-6566 VGIGCALVNSGTGTS
+6566 LGIGCALVNNGTGSGGTG
-6581 YNDGFNIGQDHVRF
+6581 GFNVGQDHVRF

-6603 NRYISMVNPFDCTN
+6603 NRYISILEQYDCTN
-6617 VDRVRVYVISGNA
+6617 VDKIRFYLVAGNA

-6643 ALYYSTNGVSWTY
+6643 ALYWSTNGVSWNY
-6656 INRIVYGGTGG
+6656 VNRIVYGGTNGTNG
-6667 VNGIDGQNQNH
+6667 VDGQNQNWS
-6678 AQFTAGGFVDIP
+6678 QFVNGGSVDIP
-6690 LTEGIQQSQVY
+6690 ITEGMQINGVY
-6701 FRIWQIGHS
+6701 FRIYQVGHS
-6710 TDSNFDHYGI
+6710 TDSNYDHYGI

-6726 DATQPGFDL
+6726 DEQQPGFDQ
-6735 VGNSITVNYNDADAQ
+6735 VGSTITVNYQDADAQ
-6750 TAATTDPDLQ
+6750 TAATTDPTLQ
-6760 FNASVTVER
+6760 FNASVTVES

-6787 TFSGGNPTTPATVT
+6787 TFSGGNPATPAAVT

-6806 LDSRRFTAGE
+6806 LDSRRFTAGQS
-6816 TIISSAGGQA
+6816 IISSAGGQA
-6826 IVLEDIGNA
+6826 VVLEDIGNA
-6835 LYIGPTTGIGFAT
+6835 LYVGPTSGIAFAA

-6894 ETSSL
+6894 EESSI
-6899 NLVANPETAVLNS
+6899 NLVPNPETAVLNS
-6912 WYFTYGT
+6912 WYNSFATLY
-6919 PFNVAGTS
+6919 NVAGTA
-6927 PDGSETAIAFDP
+6927 PDGSETAVMLDP
-6939 STDNNY
+6939 TTDNNY
-6945 HYITRYYT
+6945 HYLSRYLP
-6953 LTAFE
+6953 LTEYE

-6963 GSKFDSEGLTWD
+6963 ATKFDTETLTWD
-6975 AGPIDEDSTQQY
+6975 DGPVDDDSSQQY
-6987 TISMF
+6987 TISVF
-6992 VKSGGTNANSVR
+6992 AKANGANKIR
-7004 LYLQLI
+7004 LYFRLV

-7022 TTGQVEGTFLNN
+7022 STGEIEGNFLNN
-7034 SSANELTLDDA
+7034 TGPNVLTLDDF

-7051 NGWYRIYITGSF
+7051 NGWYRCYITGTF
-7063 GYGFTGINKSL
+7063 GYGFTFIDKGI
-7074 FALNSG
+7074 FVMTTG
-7080 GLMAY
+7080 GQIAFTGS
-7085 AGIGD
+7085 AGID
-7090 TSDMILVWGSKI
+7090 DSILLWGSKF
-7102 NKGGLDAYTAVAGE
+7102 NRGGLDAYTAVAGE

-7133 LDDYTAL
+7133 LEDYTEL
-7140 AISGTLAS
+7140 AIAGTLPS
-7148 PAASSN
+7148 PATVSN
-7154 FIRYF
+7154 IPRYF

-7174 IIREN
+7174 IVREN
-7179 LKMIQSQ
+7179 LKMIRSQ
-7186 LLDTDHYLTV
+7186 LLDSDHYLTV

-7203 IPSKTFGSRTIP
+7203 LPTKKFGSRTIP

-7230 AISNSSAEVKTVT
+7230 GISNSSAEVKTVT
-7243 VNEGLVVQDYK
+7243 TNEGLVVQDYK

-7278 PTCRGIVYGFHEDEN
+7278 PTCRGIVYGYHEDEN
-7293 YKYVDIRVTGG
+7293 YKYLDIKVTGG
-7304 TFALLDII
+7304 TFALLDTI
-7312 VGDQNST
+7312 VGDQNNT
-7319 TFQIGNIENRLQII
+7319 TFQIGNIENRIQII
-7333 DVEGNFEANSVFRGY
+7333 DVKGDFEANSVFRGY
-7348 TSESTAATEIF
+7348 SSESTAATEIF

-7398 YVEVQKFAGL
+7398 YVEVKKYAGL
-7408 AVDVGD
+7408 DIDVGD
-7414 RVVANGY
+7414 RVVADGY

-7426 SIINSEDGFA
+7426 SVFGGEDGWQ
-7436 VGDYLWKITNGVQ
+7436 VGDYLWKITGGVR
-7449 DINNYGIINKVDG
+7449 DINNYGIINKIDG
-7462 TTIHVVPVA
+7462 TDIYVVPVA

-7477 NVVASYNSANIRIGY
+7477 NVVETYNSADIRVGQGQ
-7492 ATVSTRISY
+7492 VSTRIAYS
-7501 AGAAAA
+7501 GAAAA
-7507 QVQSIEDVGL
+7507 VVQSIENVGL

-7523 SDVLGTW
+7523 SDVLGSW
-7530 SDTDSLKSVDGY
+7530 ADTDSLRSVDGY
-7542 KSAILVKQDLKA
+7542 KSAIIVKQTLKA

-7567 TIFDLTITNG
+7567 TIFDLTINNG
-7577 TQYFPDTAG
+7577 DQYFPDTEG

-7771 AQASTAITKGS
+7771 ARASTSITKGS
-7782 IRQVSVTSPG
+7782 IRDVSVTSPG

>member
-67 STKLVQD
+67 ATKLVQD
-74 AAVDS
+74 AAADA
-79 TTLTV
+79 TTITV

-91 DKNGSILINNEVIF
+91 DKNGSILINDEVIF
-105 YESAIPSPSVAL
+105 YEKAVPSPSVAL
-117 SPGISYDQVKIKWIG
+117 SPGISYDQVKVKWIG

-157 PSSPQHLIV
+157 PPSPQHLIV
-166 KVYNKVL
+166 KLYNKVL
-173 VGGVDYTI
+173 IGGVDYTLD
-181 GNNSIN
+181 NNNIN

-209 KGFSEDPILALDD
+209 KGFSEDSILALDD
-222 ISNDFGDNKTSFNI
+222 ISNNFGDNRTSFNV
-236 TRNTQPYRAVV
+236 TRGGVPYRAVV

-296 FGSGGV
+296 FGSGAV
-302 GFSRVNDNGEI
+302 GFSRVNEAGAVTG
-313 IDIEISE
+313 IEISK
-320 TGKDYRFEYAPK
+320 TGSDYRFEYAPK
-332 VSIKSKTGS
+332 VSIKSKEGS

-356 LLGGGKGYSTTNP
+356 LLGGGKGYSESNP
-369 PTVNIQSPTKEG
+369 PTVNIQSPTKAG

-392 DGTVSEIVVED
+392 EGSVSEIVVED

-428 IVGGSFSGVV
+428 MVGGSFSGEVP
-438 SVTDG
+438 VTSG

-451 TVYVDEPTGEDPI
+451 VVYVDEPTGEDPI
-464 IATFKSVLN
+464 IATFQAVLN
-473 TKGEVES
+473 DRGEVES
-480 ITILN
+480 ITTLN
-485 AGQGYTT
+485 AGQGYTS
-492 TPRIAIVDP
+492 TPRIAVIDP

-511 DSDGRL
+511 DADGRL

-574 TGYSQS
+574 YGYSQS
-580 NPPKII
+580 SPPKII

-616 QKCRFEGCARAA
+616 EKCRFEGCARAA
-628 SGITSFT
+628 SGITSYT

-649 THSTNDAI
+649 THSTNDAV

-704 GTSYSVAYLFKLLYG
+704 GTSFSVAYLFKLLYG

-745 RATLESGD
+745 RATLETGD

-817 GLIDTTDVITVDS
+817 GLTETTDVITVDS

-862 TRASSGTTARNWD
+862 TRASSGTIAKPWD
-875 AASEVRSNFK
+875 AASEVKSNFK
-885 IYLNRGTSEEVVMNI
+885 IYLNKDTPQEVVMNI

-930 GTTEAPQLTGWLYNV
+930 GTTQAPQLTGWLYNV

-1032 TDTAIES
+1032 TDVAIES

-1052 FNNDYVYVA
+1052 FNNEYVYVA

-1091 ATQTISTKT
+1091 TTQTISTKT
-1100 QTLSGSIGTWING
+1100 LTQSGSIGTWING

-1118 YKSTTKKTFGAI
+1118 YKSTVKKTFGAV
-1130 TSIGITNAGSNY
+1130 TSIDITDPGSNY

-1155 GGDGASA
+1155 GGSDAAA
-1162 AVVVDGSLTDI
+1162 AVVVDGSLTEI

-1182 TSSPLVSIVGGGG
+1182 TTSPLVSIVGGGG
-1195 SGASATAIVTRGA
+1195 SGASATAIVTRGS

-1226 ITIVGGEGTGAT
+1226 ITIVGGGGTGAT

-1245 PVKSINISNG
+1245 PVKSINITNG
-1255 GSSYTSSPTVTLSSG
+1255 GSSYTSAPTVTLSSG

-1324 GKVTSIEILNRG
+1324 GKVTSIQILNRG

-1348 DSVGSGGL
+1348 DSVGSGGK
-1356 FSPNV
+1356 FAPNV
-1361 FQWVYNLQATT
+1361 FKWVYNLQATT

-1403 YILGDNLISAI
+1403 YILGDNLISAT
-1414 DGTITEKDS
+1414 DGSITEKES
-1423 QLDHSPVIGWAYDGN
+1423 QLEHSPIIGWAYDGN

-1466 TNLVYNEISNPTP
+1466 TNLVFDEISNPTP

-1493 NFIEDYEY
+1493 NFVEDYEY

-1536 AGDSIFPYVI
+1536 AGNPIFPYVI
-1546 GDRYNSLVDVWNL
+1546 GDRYNSLVDSWNL

-1604 LLFDPEDEDGSGV
+1604 LLFDPEDEDRSGV
-1617 IEQIEIDDPEQMY
+1617 IEQAEIDDPEQMY

-1687 TGTDGSGISARIS
+1687 TDTDGSGISARIS

-1705 QVQQYT
+1705 QVQSYT
-1711 FESVEGVSYG
+1711 FESVEGISYG
-1721 ILTTSVPHNIVVG
+1721 ILTTVLPHNIITG
-1734 DEIFVE
+1734 DEIFVDYT
-1740 SIPIMDNT
+1740 PIMDNT

-1790 IQAVLTTVGSIEQFN
+1790 IEAVLTTVGSIDTFN
-1805 IINSGSSYVNNPRII
+1805 IVNSGSGYVNNPRII

-1834 TLISNNDYVK
+1834 TLINNNDYVK
-1844 VNDIHV
+1844 INDIHV
-1850 SANKETFICGS
+1850 SDSKETFLCGS

-1892 PAAGITSLEFERLL
+1892 PAAGTTTLEFERLL

-1918 RPNGSLLDDY
+1918 RPNGSLLEAY
-1928 NPDVVLTKYTQAE
+1928 NPDIVLTKYTQAE
-1941 DGLSATLTWQKA
+1941 DGLSAILTWQKT
-1953 YSGISGSTRADHV
+1953 YSGISGSTRADNV

-1979 GGFTNTNSSNPYDAF
+1979 GGYTNTNSSNPYDAF

-2007 RKLASADKSE
+2007 RKLSSADKSE
-2017 KIVDMIVSGD
+2017 KIVDMIVNGD
-2027 NLYYIM
+2027 NLYYVM
-2033 EMTDTAVGNDTTLGL
+2033 ELADVAAGNDITLGL

-2057 ITVDWI
+2057 ITIDWV
-2063 KEIEQSVYSFLNAS
+2063 KEIEQAVYSLIDAS

-2085 LYVTSTLRLKSD
+2085 LYITSTLRLKSD
-2097 DITKD
+2097 DITRD
-2102 SLWVGKFDID
+2102 SIWVGKFAID

-2124 SREVTVVNRSAIDIF
+2124 SREVSVVNRSAIDIF

-2146 TEENITSGESKIGT
+2146 TEENITSGENKVGT

-2171 HTQNTLDITNTTDN
+2171 HTQNTFDITNTTDN
-2185 NIEGIAAGA
+2185 NIEGLTAGA
-2194 LNVDNSGDV
+2194 LEVDNSGDV

-2214 ECVFDFAANEQVDL
+2214 ECVFDFAASETVDL

-2241 SVTYSDNVAKIYG
+2241 SVTYEDNVAKIYG

-2268 LRIDSSDL
+2268 IRIDASDL
-2276 GNTLADNWTIDFM
+2276 GDVLADNWTLDFM
-2289 IYKDSTASQTL
+2289 IYKDATASQTL
-2300 SQANQT
+2300 SQADQT
-2306 LCGIGKAKG
+2306 ICGIGTAQEG
-2315 ATGGLWLGYNNASGE
+2315 TGGLWLGYNIASGE
-2330 LQLVTANNATQLQSG
+2330 LQLVTANNATQLQNG

-2378 TVLVINATITNT
+2378 TVLVINASITNT

-2425 RVRNKPLVPTAPSD
+2425 RIRNRPLVPTAPSD

-2461 NNNITKYDY
+2461 TNNITKYDY

-2491 KGIQT
+2491 QGIQT

-2503 RTAIVPVSGTLAT
+2503 RTAIVPVLGTNAT
-2516 VSNVTFTL
+2516 VSNVTYAL

-2537 DSNHTNAL
+2537 DSNHTDAL
-2545 GSTTYSTDVWSSRN
+2545 GSITYSTDVWSSRN

-2568 KVQVTAAVRNRY
+2568 KVQVTAKVKNRY
-2580 YFKQADTIKI
+2580 YFNQVDTIKI

-2600 DFQVT
+2600 EFQVT
-2605 IGAKLNLNNGG
+2605 IGAKLNLNNGAS
-2616 VFVNSGYVTSVDKL
+2616 FVNSGYITGVDKL

-2636 AVNNNDWDNDI
+2636 AVNNNDWSNDL
-2647 NIGELSTTRF
+2647 NIGELTTIRF
-2657 DEQST
+2657 DEQDT
-2662 YGVIGPLVNDTN
+2662 YGVIGPNVNDIN
-2674 DIRQY
+2674 EIKQY

-2693 LDLANYNAPSDIGGT
+2693 VNLANYDAPSDIGGT
-2708 NNLDDF
+2708 NNLNLF
-2714 GKFKVWGTEV
+2714 GKFKPWGTEV

-2746 PASSL
+2746 PSSSL
-2751 SWNAAYSTVQ
+2751 SWNAEYSTVQ

-2772 LITDLTKIL
+2772 LIADLTKIL

-2795 TNNSHYLNAADVI
+2795 TNNSHYLNTGDVI
-2808 YVDGNPSTQVGA
+2808 YVDGNPTTQVGA

-2835 IGIKEFTYKLASIA
+2835 IGIKEFTYKLGAVA

-2861 VFAKSPILKQYYGHQ
+2861 IFAKSPILKQYYGHQ

-2948 VDSPVDPNSFLDIV
+2948 EESPVDPNSFLDIV
-2962 PSPYIGNFILTSTS
+2962 PSPYIGTFVLTSTS

-2983 DNICRFKLGSEPEGA
+2983 DNTCRFKLGSEPEGS
-2998 AETANTTYQ
+2998 AETVNTTYQ

-3048 INEPGTEYEPGEYI
+3048 INEPGTEYEPGDYI
-3062 SVPISG
+3062 SVPIAG

-3092 QIIEVNVTSPG
+3092 QIVEVNVTSPG
-3103 KGYTTATID
+3103 KGYTTANID

-3124 SGSGADLVVVIPPYG
+3124 SGSGADLEVVIPPYG

-3203 QAPVVS
+3203 QAPVVT

-3272 TNGAEVTLNV
+3272 TNGAEIQLNV
-3282 VNTGD
+3282 VDTGD
-3287 GANFPVA
+3287 GADFPVA

-3312 ASNSLD
+3312 AANSLD

-3325 LTSSNAALG
+3325 LTESNAELG
-3334 DAMTFI
+3334 DAMQFI
-3340 NAGVGRQQVLTSSF
+3340 NPGVGRQQVLTSSF

-3616 EESFKIQSDSIVFN
+3616 EESFKVLNDSIVFN

-3639 KYVDVTVNQIA
+3639 KYVDVTVQQIS
-3650 TKLFTVTNASGIFP
+3650 TKVFTVTNASGIFP
-3664 NVGDVLV
+3664 NVGDTLK
-3671 GVISSAEAKV
+3671 GVISSAEATV
-3681 VGTAGDTITIYVTS
+3681 VGTAGNTVTIFVTQ

-3701 EVIEGSAT
+3701 EIIEGSAT
-3709 GFGALLLSSV
+3709 AFSALLITIV
-3719 DQTNTGLF
+3719 DEVNTGLF
-3727 GFGETVRNLDGDTA
+3727 RFGETIRNIDGDTA
-3741 KVERINLATGQEIPI
+3741 KVERINLATGQETPI

-3767 VQFDVVEIRTDGVE
+3767 VQFDVIQIRTDGVE
-3781 YPLAD
+3781 AALPD

-3794 YQIASEIM
+3794 YQIASEIV
-3802 TVQTISNGVSSTT
+3802 TIQTITNGAQSTT
-3815 IEVLRGQSGTT
+3815 LEVLRGQSGTT
-3826 AVAHLAGTPI
+3826 ATAHLAGTPI
-3836 YGTDVNVTNSL
+3836 YGTEVEVTNSL
-3847 LLSKTVGTYQSTP
+3847 LLSKTLGTYQSTP
-3860 GLFDIQLNDVIIAAG
+3860 GLFDIQLNDIIIAAG
-3875 SGVVA
+3875 SKVVA
-3880 QITSTTPYQ
+3880 RITSTTPYQ
-3889 DPVTSQF
+3889 DPVTSEF

-3928 LSQSQINIVEYEN
+3928 LSQSQINIVEYDN
-3941 FESATPF
+3941 FEAANPF
-3948 NDKFPANEILN
+3948 NDKFPANEIIN
-3959 NYIIKYISPSGAA
+3959 NYIIKYISPAGAA

-3977 VGGTSTAALTFND
+3977 VGGTSVAALTFND

-3997 DATYNGATGEMEL
+3997 DATYNGATGELEL
-4010 TIGSHSYTTS
+4010 TIGNHSYTTS
-4020 NTVTIGENKLSFTC
+4020 NTVKIGEGKLSFTC
-4034 DLDGNATTHTYPRT
+4034 DLDDNATTHAYPRL
-4048 TDPAYNTALAISAV
+4048 TDPCYNTLIAIGSV
-4062 TGTTITVNV
+4062 TATTITVNV
-4071 GVAGGF
+4071 GIAGGF

-4101 TAFVRK
+4101 TAYVRK

-4123 VVRSE
+4123 IIRSE

-4149 GRSKPSGEDY
+4149 GRSKPSGEDF
-4159 HYVTFNDDAQLDTS
+4159 HHVVFHDDAQLDTS
-4173 QKKYGDSSLL
+4173 QKKYGNSSLL
-4183 LGKAFTTHIWVSGVT
+4183 LGKAFTTHIWVSGVD

-4203 NAGGSFTAASGTTY
+4203 DAGGPFTAASGTTY
-4217 NPATGDL
+4217 NPVTGDL

-4256 ATKTYPRA
+4256 SAKTYPRA

-4271 TIAITAVSATTIT
+4271 TLAITAVSATTIT
-4284 VDVGIASTDLDYINI
+4284 VDVGVASTDLDYINI

-4314 DGWFRADN
+4314 DGWFRPDN
-4322 VTGAKAIIDFRT
+4322 LTGAKAIIDFRT
-4334 TGTEVSPYLYLDSGN
+4334 TGTEVSPYLYLDGGN

-4361 GTASISSDTWYH
+4361 GTASIASDTWFH

-4378 SGGTTK
+4378 SSGVTK
-4384 MFVNGSQD
+4384 MFINGSQD
-4392 GSDYADTNNYGSTK
+4392 GSDYADTNNYGTTK

-4413 IVSGDG
+4413 IVPGDG

-4426 VRISSIAR
+4426 VRISSVAR

-4480 DFNNDSIL
+4480 DFNNDAIL
-4488 ATSRKIAEHIY
+4488 ATSRKISEHIY

-4514 VLKDVTDAWYN
+4514 VLKNVTDAWYN

-4538 SYTTANTL
+4538 SYTTSNTI
-4546 QIAAVSL
+4546 QIAAISL
-4553 TFTCEQDSH
+4553 TFTCEQDNH
-4562 GSNHSYPRP
+4562 ATEHSYPRP
-4571 SDPIYNKKIA
+4571 SDPVFGKKIA
-4581 ITSVTATTVTVS
+4581 ITSVTSTTLTVN
-4593 VGVALPVG
+4593 VGVALPKG

-4619 KAFLSEE
+4619 KEFLSEE
-4626 IEAIVQ
+4626 IEALVQ
-4632 PSLPVSL
+4632 PSLPEAL
-4639 DNSQNTLISAP
+4639 DNTTYKLINAP
-4650 DYTTNDNF
+4650 DYTSYDYF
-4658 SWGIGIGNGKIV
+4658 SWGIGVGNGKIV
-4670 IGSRGDDSNTAYD
+4670 IGNRGDDSNQALD
-4683 IGSIYIHDINGNF
+4683 IGSIYIHDIDGTF
-4696 ESKVTASD
+4696 ETKVVASD
-4704 AQQYDKFGDTVA
+4704 ASAFDRFGDAVA
-4716 VGSSKIVVGAPQSD
+4716 VGSNKIVVGAPQAD

-4735 SGSVYVYDL
+4735 SGAVYVYDL
-4744 NGTNEVKI
+4744 DGTNEVKI
-4752 TPTGGAASRLFGNAV
+4752 TPTGGAAGRNFGYAV
-4767 AVGDNKIVVGAYGNV
+4767 AVGDDKIVVGAYGSDSAN
-4782 AGDEAG
+4782 DLAG
-4788 AIFVYNLDGTGEIK
+4788 AIFVYNLDGTGELK
-4802 IEPSDGDAN
+4802 IEPSDGAEN
-4811 DRFGWAVAIDT
+4811 DYFGWSIAMDT
-4822 VNDKIIVGSPDSD
+4822 TNDKIIVGAPQQD
-4835 PQAASSGSVYIY
+4835 PQAESSGAVYIY
-4847 NYDGSGETKIT
+4847 NYDGSGETKVF
-4858 PGDGQENDY
+4858 PSDGQLADL

-4872 AVGDNNVIYIGAP
+4872 AVGDNNVFYVGAP
-4885 GDDDRGF
+4885 GDDDRGT

-4899 YTIAGVGVSKL
+4899 YTIAGVAISKL
-4910 IPTSVGSYDYY
+4910 IPVSVGSYDYY
-4921 GSKVAGYGTKVFVSA
+4921 GAKVAGLGTKVFVSA
-4936 YGADDNAPQGGV
+4936 YGADDNAPEGGCI
-4948 VYMFNQDG
+4948 YMFNQDATG
-4956 SGAIE
+4956 PIE
-4961 KLYDTTTNTNSN
+4961 KLYDVSTNTNSN
-4973 LGSNALVAAEGRV
+4973 LGNTALVAGEGRV
-4986 IASSRD
+4986 LASSRD
-4992 QVGSALYAGR
+4992 VVGSAIYAGR
-5002 AYLWSYASVA
+5002 AYMWSYASVA

-5019 EVGNAIDALVGD
+5019 EVSNCIDALASD

-5049 RSGTP
+5049 RSGPP
-5054 TAGDPVTTTRFT
+5054 TAQDPVTTTRFT
-5066 GEESFLLSTYGY
+5066 GEESFLLTTYGHI
-5078 VSSLAQDIVTNQL
+5078 SRLAQEVVTNQL
-5091 IAVTGTHGLTQITD
+5091 VNVSGTHGLTQTTD
-5105 ASLTD
+5105 ASLTN
-5110 SLSTTFHTPTDAAY
+5110 SLSTTFHTPTGATY
-5124 DPSTGIVTLTLNNH
+5124 DPSTGIVTLTLNDH
-5138 GFTNGTKVRMADN
+5138 GFTAGTKVMMHDN

-5162 SGPAAEKTYPRSTD
+5162 SGPDAEKTYPRSTD
-5176 PISGKFIEVS
+5176 PISGKFIEIS
-5186 NVQTNT
+5186 NIQTNT

-5219 TRGLERQLSTYT
+5219 PRGLERQLSTYT
-5231 ALSKITPKAAAY
+5231 TLSKITPKAAAY
-5243 DAATGNLV
+5243 DAATGNLTI
-5251 LNIGTHS
+5251 NIGTHT
-5258 LTTADTISIKSE
+5258 LTTSDTVSLKAE
-5270 SIVFTCN
+5270 SFVFTCN
-5277 KDDNTLETGYP
+5277 KDDNTLETAYP
-5288 RATDPAANAVLAIT
+5288 RATDPAANAVLAVT

-5309 TVNVGQSPVDE
+5309 TVNVGQSPIDE

-5350 IDTLM
+5350 IDSLM
-5355 AIAEDTLTE
+5355 SIAQDTLSE
-5364 GISATAIANG
+5364 GISATQIANG

-5406 HVADIDTI
+5406 HVSDIDTI

-5453 PDLAV
+5453 PDLII
-5458 DMPRNDNGA
+5458 DMPRNDDGA
-5467 GEGTLRCKTD
+5467 GGGTLRCKTD
-5477 LGQVLDGIAEDLEDG
+5477 LGQILDGIAEDLEDG
-5492 GNRRTIRGGRFY
+5492 GNRNTIRSGRFY

-5514 RLQVWQ
+5514 RLQAWQ
-5520 SSYAHERL
+5520 SAYAHERL
-5528 AFYTKQAITGD
+5528 AHYTKQAITGD

-5545 DSVIIS
+5545 DDVIIS

-5561 AQFSVSAAT
+5561 AQFNVSAAT
-5570 YDVASGDIT
+5570 YDVASGDLT
-5579 MNIGA
+5579 MNIGT

-5618 KYANTGDHTF
+5618 KYANTGTHTF
-5628 VSGLSDA
+5628 VTGAEGA
-5635 ISVTGGSSGPFT
+5635 ITANAGGPFT
-5647 ASGGTNYDPTT
+5647 AAGGTNYDPTT

-5664 IGTHSLTT
+5664 IGNHSLTT

-5679 NDGITFTCTKDGNAT
+5679 NDGLTFTCDKDGNAT
-5694 NHAYPRAT
+5694 EHTYPRAT

-5711 ITAVTSASITV
+5711 ITAVTAASITV

-5740 YNGGTSSNAITVSG
+5740 YNGGTSSNAITVTG
-5754 GSQFDVTGAVYD
+5754 GSQFDVTDAVYD

-5780 LAAPTTHTAEAGS
+5780 LPAPTTHTAESGS

-5819 DDGAITFSCTYGAG
+5819 DDGAVTFSCTYGAG
-5833 NHNYVGGTAVGALSV
+5833 NHNYTGGTAVGAVTADNTSV
-5848 TGASSPYNVTDA
+5848 FNVTDA
-5860 DYNAVTGVMVLTI
+5860 DYNATTGVMVLTI
-5873 GNHSLTTSDTVTIAA
+5873 GAHSLTTSNTVTITA

-5907 RITDPSFNTSIA
+5907 RTTDPIYNVPTA
-5919 ITAVDTNTITVNVG
+5919 ITAVGATTITVNVG

-5949 NKWITI
+5949 NKWIAI
-5955 SGVTTDT
+5955 SNVTTDT
-5962 FDIQVLDTTPSTNTD
+5962 FDIQVLDVTPSTNTD
-5977 THTFVSAAAGAIKRA
+5977 THTFVSGAAGAIKRA
-5992 VTRVTIGQDKLSF
+5992 ATTVTIGQDKLSF

-6018 PRTTDPVYN
+6018 PRATDPVFN

-6035 TATGITVDVGQ
+6035 TATGITVNVGQ
-6046 ASGFVIS
+6046 SSGFVIS

-6077 TVTIAPDVLSF
+6077 TVTIAPDVLAF

-6114 ITGVTST
+6114 ITGVTGT

-6126 VGPVS
+6126 VGPAS
-6131 GSQTKTYPRATGAD
+6131 GGQTKTYPRATGAD
-6145 YAYEKNL
+6145 YAYQRNL
-6152 KILTSTANTITV
+6152 KILSSTTDTITV
-6164 NVTDGKATSI
+6164 NVTDGKPTSI
-6174 DSPHTFVSAVANC
+6174 DSPHTFVSATANC

-6201 DTLVSSLNDIISPKD
+6201 DTLISSLNDIISPKD
-6216 ENYQIAADR
+6216 NDYQIAADR
-6225 LYFNRDYIAQE
+6225 LYFNRDYITQE
-6236 VIGLTKNSFTYSLG
+6236 IIGLTKNDYTYSLG
-6250 SQSYNSYS
+6250 GVTYNSWDYS
-6258 YTGDNSE
+6258 GDN
-6265 TEVKKDIEL
+6265 TEVEVRKDFENIL
-6274 IILSLISDL
+6274 LSLISDL
-6283 QTGGSNSTIDSVGE
+6283 QTGGNNSSIDSCGE
-6297 FLTAN
+6297 FIAAN
-6302 LTLTGGIQDILGQFI
+6302 LTVVGIQDILGQFI
-6317 EQLRQIKI
+6317 DQLKHLKF
-6325 VGAKAIQNL
+6325 VGTKAIQNL
-6334 LYTLGS
+6334 LYSFGS
-6340 NVTGQQY
+6340 NVSGQQY
-6347 AAQYNTIAAYRDTE
+6347 AAQYNTLNAYRDLE
-6361 TPTNIANV
+6361 SPVAIANV
-6369 VTDFEQLVDIIVKEF
+6369 VTDFEQLIDILIKEF
-6384 NPSGKKG
+6384 NPSGTRG
-6391 LNSAK
+6391 LSSAK
-6396 NMLFNEHYYKEEIG
+6396 NMLFNENYYTEEIG
-6410 SVVNSQFGTSSWTYD
+6410 SVVNQQFGSASWSYD
-6425 DFIDTLVS
+6425 SFIDTLVS

-6440 TTDVSTSN
+6440 TTDVSSAN

-6454 ISLLREGVINTIN
+6454 ISLLREGVINEIN
-6467 FIGGAEYQTAPTITI
+6467 FTGGAEYQSTPTITI
-6482 DAPSAGGIQ
+6482 DAPNQAGGIQ

-6497 LSSSAVLTSIGVTT
+6497 LSTNALLTSIGVT
-6511 GGSGYSYI
+6511 GAGSGYSYV
-6519 PTYSFSGAPF
+6519 PTFSFSGAPF
-6529 LGTHGGNMF
+6529 IGTHGGTMP
-6538 INGSGVVTSANY
+6538 INFGT
-6550 DGQVTEMKVA
+6550 GQVTAAIYDGKIKDFKVA

-6566 VGIGCALVNSGTGTS
+6566 LGIGCALVPNGTGSGGTG
-6581 YNDGFNIGQDHVRF
+6581 GFNVGQDHVRF

-6603 NRYISMVNPFDCTN
+6603 NRYVSILEQYDCTN
-6617 VDRVRVYVISGNA
+6617 VDKIRFYLVAGNA

-6643 ALYYSTNGVSWTY
+6643 ALYWSSNGVSWNY
-6656 INRIVYGGTGG
+6656 VNRIVYGGTNGT
-6667 VNGIDGQNQNH
+6667 NGINGQNQNWS
-6678 AQFTAGGFVDIP
+6678 QFVNGGSVDIP
-6690 LTEGIQQSQVY
+6690 LTEGMQINGVY
-6701 FRIWQIGHS
+6701 FRIYQVGHS

-6726 DATQPGFDL
+6726 DEQQPGFDQ
-6735 VGNSITVNYNDADAQ
+6735 VGNTITVNYQDADAQ
-6750 TAATTDPDLQ
+6750 TAATTDPTLQ
-6760 FNASVTVER
+6760 FNASVTVES

-6787 TFSGGNPTTPATVT
+6787 TFSGGNPATPAAVT

-6806 LDSRRFTAGE
+6806 LDSRRFTAGQS
-6816 TIISSAGGQA
+6816 IISSAGGQA
-6826 IVLEDIGNA
+6826 VVLEDIGNA
-6835 LYIGPTTGIGFAT
+6835 LYVGPTSGIAFAA

-6894 ETSSL
+6894 EESSI
-6899 NLVANPETAVLNS
+6899 NLVPNPETAVLNS
-6912 WYFTYGT
+6912 WYNSYATLY
-6919 PFNVAGTS
+6919 NVAGTA
-6927 PDGSETAIAFDP
+6927 PDGSETAVMLDP
-6939 STDNNY
+6939 TTDNNY
-6945 HYITRYYT
+6945 HYLSRFLP
-6953 LTAFE
+6953 LTEYE
-6958 TFDSS
+6958 TFDSAAT
-6963 GSKFDSEGLTWD
+6963 KFDTETLTWD
-6975 AGPIDEDSTQQY
+6975 DGPVDDDSSQQY
-6987 TISMF
+6987 TVSVF
-6992 VKSGGTNANSVR
+6992 AKANGANKIR
-7004 LYLQLI
+7004 LYLRLV

-7022 TTGQVEGTFLNN
+7022 STGEIEGSFLNN
-7034 SSANELTLDDA
+7034 TGPNVLTLDDF

-7051 NGWYRIYITGSF
+7051 NGWYRCYITGTF
-7063 GYGFTGINKSL
+7063 GYGFTFINKGI
-7074 FALNSG
+7074 FVMTTG
-7080 GLMAY
+7080 GQVVFTGS
-7085 AGIGD
+7085 AGID
-7090 TSDMILVWGSKI
+7090 DSILLWGSKF
-7102 NKGGLDAYTAVAGE
+7102 NRGGLDAYTAVSGE

-7133 LDDYTAL
+7133 LEDYTEL
-7140 AISGTLAS
+7140 AIAGTLPS
-7148 PAASSN
+7148 PATVSN
-7154 FIRYF
+7154 ITRYF

-7174 IIREN
+7174 IVREN
-7179 LKMIQSQ
+7179 LKMIRSQ
-7186 LLDTDHYLTV
+7186 LLDSDHYLTV

-7203 IPSKTFGSRTIP
+7203 LPTKKFGSRTIP

-7230 AISNSSAEVKTVT
+7230 GISNSSAEVKTVT
-7243 VNEGLVVQDYK
+7243 TNEGLVVQDYK

-7278 PTCRGIVYGFHEDEN
+7278 PTCRGIVYGYHEDEN
-7293 YKYVDIRVTGG
+7293 YQYLDIKVTGG
-7304 TFALLDII
+7304 TFALLDTV
-7312 VGDQNST
+7312 VGDQNNT
-7319 TFQIGNIENRLQII
+7319 TFQIGNIENRIQII
-7333 DVEGNFEANSVFRGY
+7333 DVQGDFEANSVFRGY
-7348 TSESTAATEIF
+7348 SSESTAATEIF

-7398 YVEVQKFAGL
+7398 YVEVKKYAGL
-7408 AVDVGD
+7408 DIDVGD
-7414 RVVANGY
+7414 RVVADGY

-7426 SIINSEDGFA
+7426 SVLGGEDGWQ
-7436 VGDYLWKITNGVQ
+7436 VGDYLWKMTGGVR
-7449 DINNYGIINKVDG
+7449 DINNYGIINKIDG
-7462 TTIHVVPVA
+7462 TDIYVVPVA

-7477 NVVASYNSANIRIGY
+7477 NVVETYNSADIRVGQGQ
-7492 ATVSTRISY
+7492 VSTRIAYS
-7501 AGAAAA
+7501 GAAAA
-7507 QVQSIEDVGL
+7507 VVQSIEDVGL

-7530 SDTDSLKSVDGY
+7530 ADTDSLRSVDGY
-7542 KSAILVKQDLKA
+7542 KSAIIVKQTLKA
-7554 RVNRSFRGFDGTQ
+7554 RVNRSFRGFDGAQ
-7567 TIFDLTITNG
+7567 TIFDLTINNG
-7577 TQYFPDTAG
+7577 DQYFPDTEG

-7771 AQASTAITKGS
+7771 ARASTAITKGS
-7782 IRQVSVTSPG
+7782 IRDVSVTSPG

>member
-2366 SKEGNSVKVYVN
+2366 SKEGNSVKVYIN

-2636 AVNNNDWDNDI
+2636 AVNNNDWANDL
-2647 NIGELSTTRF
+2647 NIGELTTTRF